1 MTDEQRTLLE
11 NILEAL
17 ESQPEEPNYDDVNN
31 HLMSYDE
38 YVSQHHDWS
47 LVEQIKMIL

>member
-11 NILEAL
+11 NILEVL
-17 ESQPEEPNYDDVNN
+17 EAQPEEPNYDDVDN
-31 HLMSYDE
+31 HLMSHDE
-38 YVSQHHDWS
+38 YVGQYYEWS

>member
-17 ESQPEEPNYDDVNN
+17 EAQPEEPNYDDVNN
-31 HLMSYDE
+31 HLMSQDE
-38 YVSQHHDWS
+38 YAGQYHDWF